1 MSENMVAKYDET
13 KLAPTAGQDWRSVG
27 CKHSYKDN
35 IPIAI
40 STTSAG
46 GLTVSQRG
54 TRART
59 HRGKVHHRR
68 KCDDPTV
75 HGINDVATI
84 ELNERPALLTWTLR

>member
-1 MSENMVAKYDET
+1 MTLSEKIIAKYEET

-27 CKHSYKDN
+27 CKHSYKDT

-40 STTSAG
+40 STASDEN
-46 GLTVSQRG
+46 LTVSRWWA
-54 TRART
+54 RART

-75 HGINDVATI
+75 LAINDIATP
-84 ELNERPALLTWTLR
+84 ELNEQL